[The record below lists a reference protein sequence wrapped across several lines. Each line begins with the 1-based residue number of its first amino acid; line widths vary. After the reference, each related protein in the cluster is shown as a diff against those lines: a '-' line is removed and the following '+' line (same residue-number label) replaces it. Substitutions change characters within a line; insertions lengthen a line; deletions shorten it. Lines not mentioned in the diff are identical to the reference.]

1 MLIVDHVHKSF
12 GGVHAVRGVTFEL
25 GSREIVGL
33 LGPNGAGKTTTI
45 RMITGFLA
53 PDEGR
58 VSVCGHDMSDSP
70 AAAKRM
76 IGYLPESAPMYP
88 EMKAREYLDYRG
100 RLQGMMRRDRIR
112 EIERCLDRCR
122 ASDMADRR
130 IGALSKGYRQ
140 RVGLAASILHDPKV
154 LVLDEPT
161 NGLDPTQIHE
171 TRGLIGELAQ
181 ERTLLLCSHI
191 LPEIERLCPRVII
204 IAGGRVRADG
214 KIAQLTQASAP
225 PVYRLELKLNADVSP
240 QSIDDALRTAAPA
253 SRVMRIDDTGARWR
267 IEASGDFDVREA
279 IGAALT
285 RLRVP
290 VLEFARERT
299 TLEGVFMRATEAS
312 GVDGT

>member
-88 EMKAREYLDYRG
+88 EMKVREYLDYRG
-100 RLQGMMRRDRIR
+100 RLQGMARRERNK

-122 ASDMADRR
+122 ASDMVDRR

-204 IAGGRVRADG
+204 IAGGQVRADG
-214 KIAQLTQASAP
+214 TIAALTQESAP
-225 PVYRLELKLNADVSP
+225 PIFRLEVKLQGDP
-240 QSIDDALRTAAPA
+240 GRDAVGDAIRHAAPG
-253 SRVMRIDDTGARWR
+253 SRVTRLDETGARWR
-267 IEASGDFDVREA
+267 IEATTGAEVREA

-285 RLRVP
+285 TLRLP
-290 VLEFARERT
+290 VLEFTRERT
-299 TLEGVFMRATEAS
+299 TLEGVFMRATETTGAGAS
-312 GVDGT
+312 